1 MGFGRLIVPCG
12 QGVSIFDSATW
23 FLACLLAFVFL
34 FISINLSTLFL
45 STLVYVSVLCSSR
58 RLMSPP
64 GLPGVWD
71 VPVRA
76 KHHVDSASLSVCLES
91 KAQSSLLC
99 PQMVTLQEQHSVVSP
114 MVRKRMKKGK
124 FGVFFCPFLK
134 ERNNHIV
141 WPTYSVVN
149 KPHN

>member
-1 MGFGRLIVPCG
+1 MFHLSPVDRALAWCCYLI
-12 QGVSIFDSATW
+12 
-23 FLACLLAFVFL
+23 FLSFVFL

-71 VPVRA
+71 VPVRVI
-76 KHHVDSASLSVCLES
+76 HNVESASLSVCLES

-99 PQMVTLQEQHSVVSP
+99 RQMVTLQEQHSVVSP

-124 FGVFFCPFLK
+124 FGVFLSFPEREKQPHCP
-134 ERNNHIV
+134 
-141 WPTYSVVN
+141 T
-149 KPHN
+149 